1 MYIIASHTTACTFDM
16 ISSSLYAEEML
27 QAVTEAVFAVLDA
40 RLQRQHRLLVATCF
54 GLVTL
59 NMTCEEEDYVK
70 AFLVPLN
77 LDQTCLWEGVVPP
90 TEKKEEAECDE
101 EVKEKESVGEEGK
114 DKEEEIDG
122 KQSEGKSDDKREPEV
137 RPDEVL
143 AEHDDETLEALP
155 SWIPSGCNKKVR
167 FTKQLHGDVKVQL
180 NCRT

>member
-1 MYIIASHTTACTFDM
+1 
-16 ISSSLYAEEML
+16 ML

-90 TEKKEEAECDE
+90 AVKKEEAEGN
-101 EVKEKESVGEEGK
+101 EVKEKEDVGEGGE

-122 KQSEGKSDDKREPEV
+122 EQSEGKSDEEREPEIK
-137 RPDEVL
+137 PDEAV
-143 AEHDDETLEALP
+143 AEHDDQTLETLP
-155 SWIPSGCNKKVR
+155 SWIPSGCNKKVC
-167 FTKQLHGDVKVQL
+167 FTKQLHEDVRVQL